1 MRIQIIIDGNMV
13 QVDEGTTVLNAAR
26 KVGVIIPTLCHHEAL
41 KPYGSCRLCMVEI
54 VQNKRRRLVTSCTFP
69 AGAGMEVFTDTARVK
84 ELRKKVV
91 ELLLARCPD
100 VSLLQTLARQMG
112 IESSKFRNKEEQ
124 DCILCGL
131 CVRFCEEVVGVNA
144 IGLSNRGVECELAT
158 PFKASSDTCI
168 GCGSCTYICPA
179 GCIEM
184 VEDNE
189 TPGMRKMNIGNLSLE
204 PCPNNYKC
212 EDCDIEGQFIKD
224 IKSEIAKFRNIIN
237 KTNEL

>member
-1 MRIQIIIDGNMV
+1 MV

-26 KVGVIIPTLCHHEAL
+26 KIGVIIPTLCHHEAL
-41 KPYGSCRLCMVEI
+41 TPYGSCRLCIVEI

-69 AGAGMEVFTDTARVK
+69 AGAGMEVFTYSSRVK
-84 ELRKKVV
+84 KLRKKVV

-100 VSLLQTLARQMG
+100 VSLLQILARQMG
-112 IESSKFRNKEEQ
+112 IENSKLRNKEDKE
-124 DCILCGL
+124 CILCGL

-144 IGLSNRGVECELAT
+144 IGLSNRGVECEVTT

-184 VEDNE
+184 LHDENNNE
-189 TPGMRKMNIGNLSLE
+189 MRKMNMGRLSL
-204 PCPNNYKC
+204 PFCPNDYKC
-212 EDCDIEGQFIKD
+212 TDCDIEQQFIKD
-224 IKSEIAKFRNIIN
+224 IKSAVSQFRNAFN
-237 KTNEL
+237 KT